1 MATKKF
7 SGSFARKD
15 NKALSAQE
23 LIALFNT
30 IPLNLRDKP
39 VTLYSDEEGNDKHH
53 LWSVEISPKGEV
65 SLWPAGD
72 SLMDDDFM
80 DDD

>member
-7 SGSFARKD
+7 SGSFSRKD
-15 NKALSAQE
+15 NKPLSLPQFIT
-23 LIALFNT
+23 LLNT
-30 IPLNLRDKP
+30 IPVTLQDKP
-39 VTLYSDEEGNDKHH
+39 VTIYSDEEGNDKHH

-72 SLMDDDFM
+72 SLMDD
-80 DDD
+80 